1 VEKKPIG
8 GHWATGRTT
17 TMVRT
22 VRSVLLL
29 ALAGVCLPVAVA
41 RADSSGGQ
49 LAAYY
54 DRQMVIRDGIAYG
67 WSGSERPQPMI
78 SDVIQVGV
86 GKDSYYALR
95 KDGTLLTWSASPANA
110 ALLMREV
117 VGFAAGSSGWLAI
130 NRTHSLWQG
139 SGREPP
145 RKLAERVIAA
155 AVGDGSDY
163 YIDQAGD
170 LYVRSL
176 ANRAQSGSGRLVAS
190 GEFVRTATRVAAVR
204 AHSGRALY
212 LAKSGE
218 VFATGSNVTGPL
230 SKQGPGDKA
239 TAGGSI
245 FTGASGIATGAAHS
259 AAIRPD
265 GSLWAWGS
273 GFASEPKKIADHVV
287 TVAAGS
293 TSTIALTADGR
304 VLAWDAGRGPRQI
317 VLDR

>member
-1 VEKKPIG
+1 MDHLEFRLLS
-8 GHWATGRTT
+8 HTT
-17 TMVRT
+17 TPAGESAAFALQVPQD
-22 VRSVLLL
+22 LLYLQGHFPGYPLLPGIAQLL
-29 ALAGVCLPVAVA
+29 A
-41 RADSSGGQ
+41 
-49 LAAYY
+49 
-54 DRQMVIRDGIAYG
+54 IAL
-67 WSGSERPQPMI
+67 
-78 SDVIQVGV
+78 D
-86 GKDSYYALR
+86 
-95 KDGTLLTWSASPANA
+95 
-110 ALLMREV
+110 
-117 VGFAAGSSGWLAI
+117 
-130 NRTHSLWQG
+130 RTHSLWQG

-163 YIDQAGD
+163 YIDQAGE

-287 TVAAGS
+287 AVAAGS

>member
-1 VEKKPIG
+1 MRKKPVS
-8 GHWATGRTT
+8 GHWVMA
-17 TMVRT
+17 RT
-22 VRSVLLL
+22 VRHMGLL
-29 ALAGVCLPVAVA
+29 ALAGVLLSGSPA
-41 RADSSGGQ
+41 RADSSGAQ

-95 KDGTLLTWSASPANA
+95 KDGTLLTWSSSPANA

-130 NRTHSLWQG
+130 NRTRSLWQG

-145 RKLAERVIAA
+145 RKIAERVIAA

-170 LYVRSL
+170 LYVRSQ
-176 ANRAQSGSGRLVAS
+176 ANRSQSGNGRPVAS
-190 GEFVRTATRVAAVR
+190 GEFVRTAARVAAVR
-204 AHSGRALY
+204 AHSGRSLY
-212 LAKSGE
+212 LTKSGE
-218 VFATGSNVTGPL
+218 VFAIGGNAAGP
-230 SKQGPGDKA
+230 SKQGPGDQA
-239 TAGGSI
+239 TAAGSL
-245 FTGASGIATGAAHS
+245 FTGASGVATGAAHS

-273 GFASEPKKIADHVV
+273 GFGSEAKKIAEQVV

-293 TSTIALTADGR
+293 TSTIALTADGK

-317 VLDR
+317 ILDR